1 MRLFLAATTALAL
14 VGIHITRA
22 SDGSLA
28 DATIVVYNRDLSESA
43 QLARFYAEKR
53 GIARNHLVPL
63 ACSPEEE
70 ISREEYDRTIAEPL
84 RAIFEQRHW
93 WTIHAQNDGKTIV
106 QTNSIR
112 FVAVIKGVPLK
123 IRATTAYPGDQNQG
137 GAVGNR
143 NEAAVDSEL
152 AVLGSFSR
160 QISGAVMNPY
170 FRSYRPIAEF
180 NDPSLVLVCRLDAAT
195 AVTVRNII
203 VNAVETEKNG
213 LWGRAYVD
221 AANQSSS
228 GLRNGDEWMQTIVS
242 DFHKSGIPVVYDE
255 TPAVFPPGFPM
266 SGAALYYGWY
276 AESVTGP
283 FADKDF
289 RFLPGAVA
297 VHIHSFSANTLRKSN
312 ANWVAPLLEKGAAA
326 SLGNVYEP
334 YLELTPH
341 LDIFN
346 DRLLH
351 GFTFAESAYMA
362 TRTLSWMTVAV
373 GDPLYRPYAAW
384 LQIDAK
390 PGGKT
395 TDEWKMYRDFALK
408 NGARPAREYRTLARQ
423 AALRAKDGPMIEDLG
438 LMEARDGNPM
448 AAIGYFQQAR
458 SFYQQRDDI
467 LRVVLEQANALIKA
481 EKKKQALDLVGSV
494 LRIAPDAPASTL
506 LRKIQEDLK
515 PHPGTVPTTHPQN

>member
-1 MRLFLAATTALAL
+1 
-14 VGIHITRA
+14 
-22 SDGSLA
+22 
-28 DATIVVYNRDLSESA
+28 
-43 QLARFYAEKR
+43 
-53 GIARNHLVPL
+53 
-63 ACSPEEE
+63 
-70 ISREEYDRTIAEPL
+70 
-84 RAIFEQRHW
+84 
-93 WTIHAQNDGKTIV
+93 
-106 QTNSIR
+106 
-112 FVAVIKGVPLK
+112 
-123 IRATTAYPGDQNQG
+123 
-137 GAVGNR
+137 
-143 NEAAVDSEL
+143 
-152 AVLGSFSR
+152 
-160 QISGAVMNPY
+160 
-170 FRSYRPIAEF
+170 
-180 NDPSLVLVCRLDAAT
+180 
-195 AVTVRNII
+195 
-203 VNAVETEKNG
+203 
-213 LWGRAYVD
+213 
-221 AANQSSS
+221 
-228 GLRNGDEWMQTIVS
+228 
-242 DFHKSGIPVVYDE
+242 
-255 TPAVFPPGFPM
+255 M

-297 VHIHSFSANTLRKSN
+297 VHIHSFSARTLRNSS

-362 TRTLSWMTVAV
+362 TRTLSWMTIAV

-390 PGGKT
+390 PAGKT

-515 PHPGTVPTTHPQN
+515 PHPGTAPTTHPQN